1 MISYYVFN
9 TKLNTYEF
17 CAQIKEP
24 LRKVF
29 RASGQVYAAYY
40 KEKPVWEVRIGGFQ
54 PFCVHE
60 MKLSGKE
67 AL

>member
-29 RASGQVYAAYY
+29 GVGGQVYAAYY
-40 KEKPVWEVRIGGFQ
+40 KEKPV
-54 PFCVHE
+54 
-60 MKLSGKE
+60 
-67 AL
+67 